1 MFSVIAG
8 AGQGTGWNAL
18 LFPVLTVFN
27 QQIPDGD
34 IRKSGNVI
42 SLAYCK
48 SEPS

>member
-1 MFSVIAG
+1 MFPVIAG
-8 AGQGTGWNAL
+8 AAQKTGWNAL
-18 LFPVLTVFN
+18 VFPVLTVFN

>member
-1 MFSVIAG
+1 MLPVIAE
-8 AGQGTGWNAL
+8 AAQGTGWNAL

-34 IRKSGNVI
+34 IRKYCNVI